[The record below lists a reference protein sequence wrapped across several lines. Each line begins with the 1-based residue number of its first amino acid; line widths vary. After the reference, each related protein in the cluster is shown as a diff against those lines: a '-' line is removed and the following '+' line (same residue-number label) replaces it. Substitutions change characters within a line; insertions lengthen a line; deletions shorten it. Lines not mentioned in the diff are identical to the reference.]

1 MGFVAHA
8 GGFVMAW
15 FLSNLRYVA
24 WTALAVGSLFLIYF
38 AMGVAGFQF
47 TDAGFWNAALRWL
60 HVLVAIMWIGHLY
73 YFNFTQ
79 IPNMAKIPDEQKPAV
94 TKVIAPAALYWFRW
108 GAMFTLITGVLLAWN
123 QGYILQ
129 ALTLGA
135 LDDPSFAAPKHI
147 LIGIGVWLAIIMW
160 FNVWF
165 IIWPNQQ
172 KALNIGDKY
181 PNLDAAAKAAA
192 GKTAMLFSRT
202 NTFLSAPM
210 LVAMTGAS
218 TLF

>member
-1 MGFVAHA
+1 
-8 GGFVMAW
+8 MAW

-24 WTALAVGSLFLIYF
+24 WTALAVAALLLIYF
-38 AMGVAGFQF
+38 AMGVAGYAFG
-47 TDAGFWNAALRWL
+47 DSAFWEAAFRWS
-60 HVLVAIMWIGHLY
+60 HVLVGIMWIGHLY
-73 YFNFTQ
+73 YFIFTQ
-79 IPNMAKIPDEQKPAV
+79 IPNMPKIPDEQKPAV

-108 GAMFTLITGVLLAWN
+108 GAMLTLITGLLLAWN
-123 QGYILQ
+123 QGYLLQ
-129 ALTLGA
+129 ALALGL
-135 LDDPSFAAPKHI
+135 LDGVPKHV
-147 LIGIGVWLAIIMW
+147 LIGLGMWMAIIMW

-172 KALNIGDKY
+172 KALNIDNKY
-181 PNLDAAAKAAA
+181 PDLDAAAKAAA

-202 NTFLSAPM
+202 NTFLSIPM

>member
-1 MGFVAHA
+1 
-8 GGFVMAW
+8 MAW
-15 FLSNLRYVA
+15 FLSNLRYVS
-24 WTALAVGSLFLIYF
+24 WTALAVAALLLIYF
-38 AMGVAGFQF
+38 AMGVAGYAFG
-47 TDAGFWNAALRWL
+47 DSAFWEAALRWG
-60 HVLVAIMWIGHLY
+60 HVLVGIMWIGHLY

-79 IPNMAKIPDEQKPAV
+79 IPNMPKIPDEQKPAV

-108 GAMFTLITGVLLAWN
+108 GAMLTLITGVLLAWN
-123 QGYILQ
+123 QGYLLQ
-129 ALTLGA
+129 AYTLGA
-135 LDDPSFAAPKHI
+135 LDGFAVPKHI
-147 LIGIGVWLAIIMW
+147 LIGIGMWLATIMW

-172 KALNIGDKY
+172 KALNIDNKY
-181 PNLDAAAKAAA
+181 PTLEAPAKAAA

-202 NTFLSAPM
+202 NTFLSVPM

>member
-1 MGFVAHA
+1 
-8 GGFVMAW
+8 MAW

-24 WTALAVGSLFLIYF
+24 WTGLVVAALLLIYF
-38 AMGVAGFQF
+38 AMGVAGYAFG
-47 TDAGFWNAALRWL
+47 DSAFWEAALRWG
-60 HVLVAIMWIGHLY
+60 HVLVGIMWIGHLY

-79 IPNMAKIPDEQKPAV
+79 IPNMPKIPDEQKPAV

-108 GAMFTLITGVLLAWN
+108 GAMATLVTGVLLAWN
-123 QGYILQ
+123 QGYLLE
-129 ALTLGA
+129 AFSLGL
-135 LDDPSFAAPKHI
+135 LDGVPKHT
-147 LIGIGVWLAIIMW
+147 LIGIGMWLATIMW

-172 KALNIGDKY
+172 KALNIDNKY

>member
-1 MGFVAHA
+1 
-8 GGFVMAW
+8 MAW

-24 WTALAVGSLFLIYF
+24 WTGVVVAVLLLIYF
-38 AMGVAGFQF
+38 AMGVAGYAFA
-47 TDAGFWNAALRWL
+47 DSAFWEAVLRWG
-60 HVLVAIMWIGHLY
+60 HVLVALMWIGHLY

-79 IPNMAKIPDEQKPAV
+79 IPNMPKIPDEQKPAV
-94 TKVIAPAALYWFRW
+94 SKVISPAALYWFRW
-108 GAMFTLITGVLLAWN
+108 GSMATLITGLLLAWN
-123 QGYILQ
+123 QGYLAQ
-129 ALTLGA
+129 ALALGL
-135 LDDPSFAAPKHI
+135 LDGVPKHT
-147 LIGIGVWLAIIMW
+147 LIGLGMWMAIIMW

-172 KALNIGDKY
+172 KALNIDNKY
-181 PNLDAAAKAAA
+181 PNLEAPAKAAA

-202 NTFLSAPM
+202 NTFLSVPM

>member
-1 MGFVAHA
+1 
-8 GGFVMAW
+8 MAW

-24 WTALAVGSLFLIYF
+24 WTALAVAALFLIYF
-38 AMGVAGFQF
+38 AMGVAGYTFG
-47 TDAGFWNAALRWL
+47 DGAFWEAALRWG

-79 IPNMAKIPDEQKPAV
+79 IPNMPKIPDEQKPAV

-108 GAMFTLITGVLLAWN
+108 GAMFTLITGLLLAWN

-135 LDDPSFAAPKHI
+135 LDDPGFAVPKHI
-147 LIGIGVWLAIIMW
+147 LIGIGMWLAIVMW

-172 KALNIGDKY
+172 KALNIDNKY
-181 PNLDAAAKAAA
+181 PNLEAAAKAAA

>member
-1 MGFVAHA
+1 
-8 GGFVMAW
+8 MAW

-24 WTALAVGSLFLIYF
+24 WTALAVGALFLIYF
-38 AMGVAGFQF
+38 AMGVAGYSFG
-47 TDAGFWNAALRWL
+47 DAAFWESTLRWL
-60 HVLVAIMWIGHLY
+60 HVLVGIMWIGHLY

-79 IPNMAKIPDEQKPAV
+79 IPNMPKIPDEQKPAIG
-94 TKVIAPAALYWFRW
+94 KVIAPAALFWFRW
-108 GAMFTLITGVLLAWN
+108 GAMATLITGILLAMN
-123 QGYILQ
+123 QGYLLQ
-129 ALTLGA
+129 AYTLGGA
-135 LDDPSFAAPKHI
+135 DDPSFAVPKHI
-147 LIGIGVWLAIIMW
+147 LIGIGMWLATIMW

-172 KALNIGDKY
+172 KALNIDNKY

-202 NTFLSAPM
+202 NTFLSVPM